1 MPVMDGVETTQN
13 IRRIEDAY
21 LQQMPIIALTANA
34 VMGARETFQEA
45 GMNDFVPKPIEL
57 KDICSKIRAWLPKE
71 LVHKTSAPAAVR
83 EQGTAQKELP
93 VIEGLDVAEGIK
105 NSGSRELFMSLL
117 GDFYKLIDLKSTK
130 IEKCLADGMI
140 RDYTIEV
147 HALKNTARMIG
158 ALALSELFYKME
170 QCGNA
175 EDVETITRETPSVL
189 ELYRSYKPILEP
201 YGKANEQDKR
211 EVPKAEIVEALDKLN
226 AAMDSFDLDGAD
238 AALAELEEYRLPEEL
253 GSYMEEL
260 RAYVADVAMEDV
272 MNTGKKMIEVLE
284 QI

>member
-1 MPVMDGVETTQN
+1 M
-13 IRRIEDAY
+13 
-21 LQQMPIIALTANA
+21 
-34 VMGARETFQEA
+34 
-45 GMNDFVPKPIEL
+45 
-57 KDICSKIRAWLPKE
+57 
-71 LVHKTSAPAAVR
+71 
-83 EQGTAQKELP
+83 LP
-93 VIEGLDVAEGIK
+93 VIEGLDVTEGIK
-105 NSGSRELFMSLL
+105 NCGSLELFTNLL

-158 ALALSELFYKME
+158 ALELSEQFYQME

-175 EDVETITRETPSVL
+175 GDVDTIFRETPAIM

-201 YGKANEQDKR
+201 YGKANEQDKK
-211 EVPKAEIVEALDKLN
+211 EVPKEELVKVLEQLN

-253 GSYMEEL
+253 GPYMEEL
-260 RAYVADVAMEDV
+260 RAYVADVAMEEV
-272 MNTGKKMIEVLE
+272 MNTGNKMIEVLE
-284 QI
+284 RITE